1 MVQAFGA
8 TDPGCVR
15 TNNEDSFLVAPEVG
29 LFIVA
34 DGMGGAQAGE
44 LASQLAV
51 KTMSQAVADAGG
63 KMNQEELITA
73 VQHTNQTVHQAASES
88 SAREGMGTTL
98 VTLLEQNGTGQ
109 DFLIASVGDSRA
121 YRFANGKLEPL
132 TEDQSWVNE
141 VGRRIGLDDETL
153 RTHRMRNVLTMA
165 IGVSQPLRVN
175 FYQIRV
181 EPGTEILLSTD
192 GLHGVLNDD
201 EIQAILAE
209 PGTMEER
216 CGKLI
221 EQTRA
226 KGAPD
231 NVTVILVRSAGGDAA

>member
-15 TNNEDSFLVAPEVG
+15 TNNEDSYLVAPEVG

-51 KTMSQAVADAGG
+51 KTMSQAVEASGG
-63 KMNQEELITA
+63 NMSPEELITA
-73 VQHTNQTVHQAASES
+73 VQHTNQTVQQAASQN

-98 VTLLEQNGTGQ
+98 VTLLERNGNGQ
-109 DFLIASVGDSRA
+109 DFLLASVGDSRA
-121 YRFANGKLEPL
+121 YQFANGKLEAL
-132 TEDQSWVNE
+132 TDDQSWVNE

-175 FYQIRV
+175 SYQVSV

-192 GLHGVLNDD
+192 GLHGVLTDE
-201 EIQAILAE
+201 EIQAILSEA
-209 PGTMEER
+209 GTLEDR
-216 CGKLI
+216 CRKLI
-221 EQTRA
+221 ETTRA

-231 NVTVILVRSAGGDAA
+231 NVTVILVRSTDGNAA